1 MAVRV
6 VCLLLF
12 LFRRLLTGD
21 STDGTSDDC
30 SLFVSVFRKRFS
42 TTRGKE
48 RVAIKKKKRKKDRN
62 ENRHVTNTGAENR
75 DMRNIAIV
83 VHGNSHRESKR
94 SWSNHEDFS
103 ENQAEACSLL
113 LQI

>member
-30 SLFVSVFRKRFS
+30 SFFVSVFRKQFS
-42 TTRGKE
+42 TTRGKK
-48 RVAIKKKKRKKDRN
+48 RVAIKKKKKDRN

-75 DMRNIAIV
+75 DMRNIAII
-83 VHGNSHRESKR
+83 VHGNSHRASKR

>member
-1 MAVRV
+1 
-6 VCLLLF
+6 
-12 LFRRLLTGD
+12 
-21 STDGTSDDC
+21 
-30 SLFVSVFRKRFS
+30 
-42 TTRGKE
+42 
-48 RVAIKKKKRKKDRN
+48 
-62 ENRHVTNTGAENR
+62 
-75 DMRNIAIV
+75 MRNIAIV